1 MKSRIGVRT
10 KSDRLIRTIALGSIA
25 LLVALFWLS
34 EELGLDRGELLGF
47 LTTSL
52 LFVGLSIGLAL
63 IAGGLI
69 WLIKKLLS

>member
-1 MKSRIGVRT
+1 MKSRIPVRT

-34 EELGLDRGELLGF
+34 DELGLDRDELLGF